1 MFISMQDYFWSSS
14 WIVSVFSTLEV
25 FPTYK
30 VPTTV
35 LKIGVEIGEKFSRCL
50 LSTQKFLYKTAWST
64 VLVFFKT
71 EQKYLNW

>member
-1 MFISMQDYFWSSS
+1 M
-14 WIVSVFSTLEV
+14 

-30 VPTTV
+30 VQTIV

-50 LSTQKFLYKTAWST
+50 LSIQKLLYKTACST

-71 EQKYLNW
+71 EQKYLN